1 MSDVFNNTLMCNM
14 KSVRKQMIILN
25 NRQWSV
31 DVNNKPKLRTYILF
45 KSDLNLDDYVK
56 YHMHKRHRSLFEQF
70 RVGILPLYIE
80 TGRYDNTPLATRI
93 CKLCASD
100 TLEDEF
106 HFLMQCSRYICT
118 ICIYICI

>member
-14 KSVRKQMIILN
+14 KSVRKQMTILN

-45 KSDLNLDDYVK
+45 KSDLNLEDYVK
-56 YHMHKRHRSLFEQF
+56 YHMHKRHRSLFAQF
-70 RVGILPLYIE
+70 RVGILPFYIE

-93 CKLCASD
+93 CKLCDYD